1 MFTYFHLLL
10 TSLVIITDAAVL
22 SASLPFSETSSLS
35 VPLKI
40 CQFADLHYG
49 EAPNLVWGPQQDRN
63 STRVMN
69 NVLIAEQPDLVVFTG
84 DQITGNNIVDNATDV
99 LREVF
104 SVVESFGIP
113 FSSIFGNHDDLKLDP
128 PPSRD
133 SITSR
138 SALLAFEKATW
149 PKLSRTCQNGCPDD
163 LLPSVS
169 NYYQLVTD
177 TSGKPLLALYFLDSG
192 GGSYDET
199 LFANITDWLESTTLK
214 LRNLPSLTFVHIP
227 TPQYVDATT
236 SKDCVGMMSDGI
248 TPTVGQNNLIQVLS
262 NTGTARGVF
271 TGHDHGNAWCC
282 PFLSLSLCFGRHTG
296 YGGYG
301 EWSRGS
307 RVIEITQNT
316 TARDGIEIKTY
327 IRMEDN
333 STNSLQWL

>member
-1 MFTYFHLLL
+1 MFSYYHLLL
-10 TSLVIITDAAVL
+10 TSLVVISDEVV
-22 SASLPFSETSSLS
+22 ASPSFSETPSASLS

-49 EAPNLVWGPQQDRN
+49 EAPNLAWGPEQDRN

-69 NVLIAEQPDLVVFTG
+69 NVLAAERPDLVVFTG
-84 DQITGNNIVDNATDV
+84 DQITGNNIVDNATAV

-104 SVVESFGIP
+104 SVVESFGVS
-113 FSSIFGNHDDLKLDP
+113 FSSVFGNHDDMCLD

-138 SALLAFEKATW
+138 SSLLAFEKTTW
-149 PKLSRTCQNGCPDD
+149 PKLSRTCLNGCPN

-169 NYYQLVTD
+169 NYYELVTD
-177 TSGKPLLALYFLDSG
+177 TSGKPLLALFFLDSG

-199 LFANITDWLESTTLK
+199 LFANVTDWLASTTLK
-214 LRNLPSLTFVHIP
+214 LRNLPSLTFIHIP

-282 PFLSLSLCFGRHTG
+282 PFLSLSLCYGRHTG

-301 EWSRGS
+301 DWDRGS
-307 RVIEITQNT
+307 RVIEIIQNA
-316 TARDGIEIKTY
+316 TARDGIEIITY